1 VIGGEVVVNPFE
13 ETLREEMSW
22 LLRAGMPVRAIRVTV
37 RDRLVVHLARGPLGA
52 REVTDAM
59 EATVRA
65 ACRVVREADA
75 PEDLVDIVCLAA
87 LDVVRGHGGETAR
100 WLTAA
105 AATADAVLDELTG
118 GQVGLSSSTRRARR
132 AG

>member
-1 VIGGEVVVNPFE
+1 VNPFE

-22 LLRAGMPVRAIRVTV
+22 LLRAGMPARAIRLTV
-37 RDRLVVHLARGPLGA
+37 RDRLVVHLARGPLGP
-52 REVTDAM
+52 REVTGAM

-65 ACRVVREADA
+65 ACRVMREVDA
-75 PEDLVDIVCLAA
+75 PEELVDVVCLAA

-105 AATADAVLDELTG
+105 ATTADAVLDELAG
-118 GQVGLSSSTRRARR
+118 GKVGPPSWRGHRTRSW
-132 AG
+132 

>member
-1 VIGGEVVVNPFE
+1 MNPFE
-13 ETLREEMSW
+13 ETLHEEMSW
-22 LLRAGMPVRAIRVTV
+22 LLRAGMPVRAIRLTV
-37 RDRLVVHLARGPLGA
+37 RDRLVVHLARGPVGA
-52 REVTDAM
+52 REVTDTM

-118 GQVGLSSSTRRARR
+118 GRGGRPSWRWTGRRTL
-132 AG
+132 

>member
-1 VIGGEVVVNPFE
+1 VNPFE

-22 LLRAGMPVRAIRVTV
+22 LLRAGMPARAIRLTV
-37 RDRLVVHLARGPLGA
+37 RDRLVVQLGRGPLGP
-52 REVTDAM
+52 REVTGAM

-65 ACRVVREADA
+65 AYRVVREADA
-75 PEDLVDIVCLAA
+75 PQDLVDIVCLTA

-100 WLTAA
+100 WLTTA
-105 AATADAVLDELTG
+105 AATADAVLDELT
-118 GQVGLSSSTRRARR
+118 LSSSTRRARR

>member
-22 LLRAGMPVRAIRVTV
+22 LLRAGMPVRAIRLTV

-105 AATADAVLDELTG
+105 AATADTVLDELTG
-118 GQVGLSSSTRRARR
+118 GRVGQPSWRWIGTRTL
-132 AG
+132 